1 MNNQAYAYACLS
13 FSYPQD
19 EELARKAEET
29 FNEAWETVNSDG
41 WKVEKQI
48 PEGDIVHSKFVRKNH
63 KIFRITVSICL
74 ILPSHFYHFT
84 ELFLLLVFLGH
95 NWNPTS
101 RTVRWT

>member
-63 KIFRITVSICL
+63 KIFRITVSNLLNFTIPF
-74 ILPSHFYHFT
+74 LPFY
-84 ELFLLLVFLGH
+84 
-95 NWNPTS
+95 
-101 RTVRWT
+101 